1 MTVSGA
7 CFYLYHFSPATKAHV
22 LADEHQARVR
32 GQLLRYYKALF
43 LAFRDGDLHNTP
55 IPGGLPVGYKCPAVL
70 AHSVGVP

>member
-22 LADEHQARVR
+22 LADEHQAGVR
-32 GQLLRYYKALF
+32 GWLVRYYKALF

-55 IPGGLPVGYKCPAVL
+55 IPGGFLL
-70 AHSVGVP
+70 ATSVQQFWLIL